1 MKNQAN
7 LIEMYTKEELGFILY
22 NNRSV
27 NGVVKN
33 FLPNLDPIK
42 LVKIESRL
50 DKSKSLFE
58 KDDRMVEISTQDLD
72 TTVDDIVVNPFD
84 IEQLTDL
91 ILENV
96 GNFNDDEYHYLTNR
110 GFGDSTILE
119 WKLLGLSSIK
129 NNKDLVTIGATCHP
143 ILSKIFDDGVG
154 NGGIIIPLFENDK
167 LVNCAIRKINSH
179 KSLKYSLA
187 CPDIPVWGLSKIEE
201 GEEIWITEGIF
212 DMIALIKLGKK
223 AISCSSAMWTG
234 IQLYKILEKKPYS
247 ITIFSDKDSVGLRT
261 SAILKDFF
269 MTYNIPARILISI
282 VAKDPAEHYFEK
294 YENSSRFQEIDI
306 TLEMIDTFKDESFN
320 FIEYL
325 KNRKF

>member
-1 MKNQAN
+1 
-7 LIEMYTKEELGFILY
+7 MYTKEELGFILY

-42 LVKIESRL
+42 ILKIESRL
-50 DKSKSLFE
+50 EKSKLLFE
-58 KDDRMVEISTQDLD
+58 NDNRMVEVSTNDLD
-72 TTVDDIVVNPFD
+72 ITASDIIVNPSD
-84 IEQLTDL
+84 INKLTDL
-91 ILENV
+91 ILENI
-96 GNFNDDEYHYLTNR
+96 GNFSEEEYQYLTNR
-110 GFGDSTILE
+110 GFGDTTILE

-129 NNKDLVTIGATCHP
+129 EEKDLITLGATSHP
-143 ILSKIFDDGVG
+143 ILSKIFDDGIVK
-154 NGGIIIPLFENDK
+154 GGIIIPMFENDK

-187 CPDIPVWGLSKIEE
+187 CPDIPVWGLSKIDED
-201 GEEIWITEGIF
+201 EEIWITEGIF
-212 DMIALIKLGKK
+212 DMMALIKLGKK
-223 AISCSSAMWTG
+223 AVSCSSAMWTG
-234 IQLYKILEKKPYS
+234 IQLYKILEKKPS
-247 ITIFSDKDSVGLRT
+247 GITIFSDKDSVGLRT

-269 MTYNIPARILISI
+269 ITYNIPTRILISK

-294 YENSSRFQEIDI
+294 YQNSSRFQEIDV
-306 TLEMIDTFKDESFN
+306 TLEMIDTCKDESFN